1 MGRFVADH
9 GALEGEAATECNRGV
24 IDDPGGRARAPGE
37 GAVTPLGNL
46 GQPGAFS
53 TALERRPRE
62 AGPGGGW
69 FGGCYISWNSLR
81 VSCDIT

>member
-9 GALEGEAATECNRGV
+9 GALEGGRAHECARGV
-24 IDDPGGRARAPGE
+24 IDEPGGRARAPGE
-37 GAVTPLGNL
+37 GAVAPRDKV

-53 TALERRPRE
+53 TALERRVRE

-69 FGGCYISWNSLR
+69 FVGCYISWNSLR
-81 VSCDIT
+81 ASCDIT